1 MNKSLAFW
9 TLTDANSHFYYEE
22 EKILNQNIPWMRT
35 FESTTQTYINNLIN
49 TIVVKRE
56 LINMTRAWDKEKIW
70 VPYIL
75 NDDQKDN
82 DALNK

>member
-1 MNKSLAFW
+1 
-9 TLTDANSHFYYEE
+9 
-22 EKILNQNIPWMRT
+22 MRT

-49 TIVVKRE
+49 TIVLKRE

-82 DALNK
+82 ALNK